1 MSTSPIV
8 TDQLHKHNTAV
19 PKPGPSHGHGEP
31 PMLNNRVW
39 ASVDVPSLNL
49 SDPIGTTRKL
59 PMVSHAAPAP
69 LKNSDVVPTPKAS
82 TEVPMEPLD
91 SGLAARLVQLRA
103 TSMALRH
110 DVEDLRRTTGK
121 LK

>member
-8 TDQLHKHNTAV
+8 TDQLHKHSTPV
-19 PKPGPSHGHGEP
+19 PKAGSSHAQGDP
-31 PMLNNRVW
+31 PLLNHRVW
-39 ASVDVPSLNL
+39 ASVDLPILNL
-49 SDPIGTTRKL
+49 SDPVGTTRKMPL
-59 PMVSHAAPAP
+59 VPQAAPAS
-69 LKNSDVVPTPKAS
+69 LKNSGPVPTPKAS
-82 TEVPMEPLD
+82 TEVPIEPFD
-91 SGLAARLVQLRA
+91 SGLAARMAQLRA